1 MVRCGCSSDRC
12 GCNFVAGDGVTI
24 SGIGSQSNPYVVE
37 VVPSVSGGGGGS
49 GRFVGELIPSAGSI
63 TPPGCLPCDGAAV
76 SRTVYSALF
85 AVIGVAYGAGDGTTT
100 FNVPNTTGR
109 FLVGTSGSHPRGE
122 VGGVESAAL
131 TTANLPTHSHT
142 INHTHAATSTT
153 ASGAHQHTFP
163 AYRRGNDAPNP
174 GGDPNTYRQAEN
186 IAPSGELPASGEH
199 THPVNIPAYTG
210 TSGAVGSATP
220 VSKMPPF
227 IAVNYFIKY

>member
-24 SGIGSQSNPYVVE
+24 SGTGSQSNPYVVE
-37 VVPSVSGGGGGS
+37 VAPSTSGGGGGS
-49 GRFVGELIPSAGSI
+49 GRFVGEFIASAGSI

-100 FNVPNTTGR
+100 FNLPNTTGR
-109 FLVGTSGSHPRGE
+109 FLLGTSGAHPRGQAA
-122 VGGVESAAL
+122 GSESVALAA
-131 TTANLPTHSHT
+131 ANLPAHAHS
-142 INHTHAATSTT
+142 INHTHAATTT
-153 ASGAHQHTFP
+153 PTSGAHQHTYP

-199 THPVNIPAYTG
+199 AHAVSIPAY
-210 TSGAVGSATP
+210 SGSSGSVGSGTP
-220 VSKMPPF
+220 VDKMPPF
-227 IAVNYFIKY
+227 VTANYFIKF